1 MKHEPRMERLDPH
14 HASVIMEH
22 VAPATTNPVRV
33 LDTMPL
39 DYNLVPQ
46 GTKSR
51 AQRKPSIP
59 QTWSLAT
66 PKVAKPKAKFV
77 TKAPAPLSKPVPA
90 YDTTPSILTSPA
102 LAAKAKAQAKKEAAR
117 LRKLEQR
124 QARQAERQAA
134 QALQEAMQQQF
145 GLQDVAH
152 PPEPTHGKPQH
163 AAKPQHKAAK
173 TAQAT
178 TPAVAQET
186 NLSHASVTTSE
197 VTAVPVVAQEAPNA
211 ASDVALAPAAQQ
223 TTTTSAP
230 SSAAPAATTATED
243 VLAFVTATATAA
255 ATQVAPKS
263 TPVVTSA
270 AQAATKVESAA
281 PVAATTTAVAPETS
295 VVDVAT
301 PASAEPAAQAEPTL
315 LAHEIPTQPLH
326 DLEEA
331 LMSVARVAIVD
342 PFENQSGT
350 TPDYTEQ
357 LAQLADPEIARFV
370 PHSSAPANATPATPA
385 DLSELPHTT
394 ELNFFDL
401 PSDAS
406 IEQLEGLV
414 RIDLSEDEEIEPVA
428 SKSKKKKRTR
438 EQLEDDSVYNA
449 EIQAHESVDGNLLTQ
464 HLEGVE
470 NSNFANFLS
479 AEQID
484 ALDSSDE
491 SLRFVSGAS
500 IPSSNN
506 YSKGIYDDALR
517 RDFTINALYGD
528 VRNGLILDP
537 FNGLEDLYHRRLVMI
552 GNPWQ
557 RIILDPLRSIRA
569 LRIAGKLG
577 LTITPNLHKA
587 IYDTRNYIRTVSTN
601 RLIDALNKS
610 LTSGNAMYVI
620 RRLFEFDMMEM
631 LYPFFVRILKEEL
644 AGEALL
650 IYTRGLRAEFM
661 QRIIYQ
667 MHHKHANICKQVPDY
682 QIPELISPTLAM
694 TIAGAMITDLRV
706 ANGSAVNPAFL
717 IASVRAVTYLEAYHL
732 LLTQLQSKT
741 PGVSSTYDE
750 YILEKLFTNAQTI
763 SNHDKD
769 NAKSILRNF
778 IFIMFN
784 EAEDYNRKK
793 FEDPMFRAGYS
804 LYKVFTKIFELTEV
818 QLQHAQAWEILNQT
832 YYATKSKTRKGR
844 RGKITLTRSDAEDLN
859 PSELFE
865 LAAPVLASITHSC
878 QYYRLQKLE
887 LQRRVN
893 DLEKLPTI
901 RAYHLRDFEG
911 PDEAL

>member
-1 MKHEPRMERLDPH
+1 MNKRPSSKKKVAKRRIVKREPRMERLDPH

-22 VAPATTNPVRV
+22 VAPATTNPQRV

-39 DYNLVPQ
+39 DYNLVLQ
-46 GTKSR
+46 GTR
-51 AQRKPSIP
+51 TRTPRKQSIP
-59 QTWSLAT
+59 QTWVQAT
-66 PKVAKPKAKFV
+66 SQITQLQAKLVTPAVAVSQP
-77 TKAPAPLSKPVPA
+77 APAYNP
-90 YDTTPSILTSPA
+90 THTIITSPA
-102 LAAKAKAQAKKEAAR
+102 LTAKAQAQAKKEAAR

-134 QALQEAMQQQF
+134 QALQGAMHQQF
-145 GLQDVAH
+145 NLHELVN
-152 PPEPTHGKPQH
+152 PE
-163 AAKPQHKAAK
+163 
-173 TAQAT
+173 AT
-178 TPAVAQET
+178 
-186 NLSHASVTTSE
+186 LRKS
-197 VTAVPVVAQEAPNA
+197 
-211 ASDVALAPAAQQ
+211 
-223 TTTTSAP
+223 
-230 SSAAPAATTATED
+230 ATTATTQESITTSASATPAIPADTSAITQVSTTVAHDESIHALAPNETTTSNGFSPAQPLRAASEASKTEAPVRTTSATDD
-243 VLAFVTATATAA
+243 VLTFVTATATQTAA
-255 ATQVAPKS
+255 QIAQA
-263 TPVVTSA
+263 TPVPST
-270 AQAATKVESAA
+270 
-281 PVAATTTAVAPETS
+281 VANTT
-295 VVDVAT
+295 
-301 PASAEPAAQAEPTL
+301 
-315 LAHEIPTQPLH
+315 EIVSQPLQ

-331 LMSVARVAIVD
+331 LISVAQVAIVD
-342 PFENQSGT
+342 PFENQSST

-357 LAQLADPEIARFV
+357 LAQLDDPEIVRYV
-370 PHSSAPANATPATPA
+370 PNTSASIAPTSTTSA

-401 PSDAS
+401 PADACL
-406 IEQLEGLV
+406 EQLEDFVHL
-414 RIDLSEDEEIEPVA
+414 DLSTEDDSA
-428 SKSKKKKRTR
+428 TTSKSKKKKRSRDT
-438 EQLEDDSVYNA
+438 LKDDSVYNA

-470 NSNFANFLS
+470 GANFANFLS

-484 ALDSSDE
+484 ALDSAEE

-500 IPSSNN
+500 IPASNN

-537 FNGLEDLYHRRLVMI
+537 FNGLEDLYHCRLVMI

-587 IYDTRNYIRTVSTN
+587 IYDTRNYLRTVSTN

-732 LLTQLQSKT
+732 LLTQLQGKT
-741 PGVSSTYDE
+741 PGVSATYDE

-804 LYKVFTKIFELTEV
+804 LYKVFTKIFELTET
-818 QLQHAQAWEILNQT
+818 QLQHAQAWELLNQT
-832 YYATKSKTRKGR
+832 YYATKSKTRKSR
-844 RGKITLTRSDAEDLN
+844 RGKVTLTRSDAEDLA

-865 LAAPVLASITHSC
+865 IAAPVLASITHSC

-901 RAYHLRDFEG
+901 RAYNLRDFEG